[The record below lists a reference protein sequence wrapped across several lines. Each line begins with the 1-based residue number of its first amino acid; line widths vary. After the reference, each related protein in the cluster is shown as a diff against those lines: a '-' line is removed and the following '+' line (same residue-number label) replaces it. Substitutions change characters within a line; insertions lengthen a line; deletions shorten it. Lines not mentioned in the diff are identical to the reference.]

1 MKNNWKK
8 ILNELSYRV
17 SSGIPDLTNEQHL
30 MKLWDILKEEKW
42 PINARVELLKNLEV
56 EAVKPRYYQTD
67 KGQSAPKGAR
77 TGVGPKGG
85 TYYWS
90 NPDGS
95 AAADEDIPKD
105 EKGEFIIPP
114 EPAPEKNKELDQGAE
129 ATNEFNEG
137 KLSEDGVSDED
148 FEKNERTKPLPNQIS
163 LEEIEKSFPKPL
175 PFPRKYLKVLQRLLN
190 TDKKGGVTISDFT
203 DAAGGG
209 TLESTGG
216 EILTMMLTSID
227 DDNIATQLSE
237 TLIEHVKSNGNRNSI
252 ISTTWIESA
261 VKCRETIR
269 DRYDREFGP
278 GNWKLKNQ
286 AWDIKEEVEALGLDD
301 YSKNKGFSTDVYFTL
316 EVDGKT
322 ILDEV
327 SLKQSRLANLLNAT
341 SGRVYDILMRGNG
354 TDEQIRIYDEL
365 NQEREALKESI
376 NTENYDE
383 LKERLGIDKAKEFK
397 NDINARLDSIKGQ
410 LVELEDEVIPDKI
423 PENLEVTVAQQKQDE
438 GHRNSIKKNEKELL
452 DAINNFDNMS
462 EEEQEKVLDRIGGAN
477 AGGGN
482 RGLNQ
487 KTADMKSFKRKQR
500 EFMANIKKHL
510 DSGKS
515 LSDYFKRISKDKRKA
530 MAGIYLMTEEGSES
544 RKDWEKIKDTS
555 RQHSKDV
562 AKYLFENEKAKQGL
576 IKSIRE
582 DFPLQALMTGEESMT
597 LGDLSADKGTL
608 KAIFGT
614 DNFDEVQQNLTI
626 VGDAIVYKVKGTGK
640 EIPISRIVS
649 RPDGIGYG
657 TSWKLEMKL
666 HKDFANKLQEQK
678 DKNK

>member
-67 KGQSAPKGAR
+67 KGQSPPKGAK

-95 AAADEDIPKD
+95 AADEKDIPKD
-105 EKGEFIIPP
+105 EEGKFIIPP

-237 TLIEHVKSNGNRNSI
+237 TLIEHVKSNGNKNSI

-301 YSKNKGFSTDVYFTL
+301 YSKNKGFSTDVYFTV

-341 SGRVYDILMRGNG
+341 TGRVYDILMRGNA
-354 TDEQIRIYDEL
+354 TEEQLIRYDQL
-365 NQEREALKESI
+365 HQEREALSESIRGKNKES
-376 NTENYDE
+376 
-383 LKERLGIDKAKEFK
+383 LSKEAI
-397 NDINARLDSIKGQ
+397 NDIKARLDSITGS

-423 PENLEVTVAQQKQDE
+423 PENLEVSVAQQKQDE
-438 GHRNSIKKNEKELL
+438 GHRNSIKKNEKELV

-487 KTADMKSFKRKQR
+487 KAADMKSFKRKQR
-500 EFMANIKKHL
+500 EFISKIKKHL

-515 LSDYFKRISKDKRKA
+515 LSDYFKKMSKDKRKA

-666 HKDFANKLQEQK
+666 HNDFAKKLQEQK
-678 DKNK
+678 DKDK

>member
-1 MKNNWKK
+1 MNNKWDK
-8 ILNELSYRV
+8 ILLELSYRV

-30 MKLWDILKEEKW
+30 MKLWDILKEHNW
-42 PINARVELLKNLEV
+42 NIDARVELIKNLDEK
-56 EAVKPRYYQTD
+56 VKPRYYQAD
-67 KGQSAPKGAR
+67 KGQSPPEGAKR
-77 TGVGPKGG
+77 GVGPKGG
-85 TYYWS
+85 TYYWA

-95 AAADEDIPKD
+95 AADEKDIPKD
-105 EKGEFIIPP
+105 KEGKFIIPP
-114 EPAPEKNKELDQGAE
+114 EEAPEKNKELDQGAE

-237 TLIEHVKSNGNRNSI
+237 RLIEHVKSNGNKNSI

-301 YSKNKGFSTDVYFTL
+301 YAKNKGFSTDVYFTL

-341 SGRVYDILMRGNG
+341 TGRVYDILMRGNA
-354 TDEQIRIYDEL
+354 TEEQLIRYDQL
-365 NQEREALKESI
+365 HQEREALKESI
-376 NTENYDE
+376 RGKNKIFFS
-383 LKERLGIDKAKEFK
+383 KEAI
-397 NDINARLDSIKGQ
+397 NDIKARLDSINGQ

-423 PENLEVTVAQQKQDE
+423 PENLEVKVAQQKQDE

-462 EEEQEKVLDRIGGAN
+462 EEEQEKVLDRIGGAD

-500 EFMANIKKHL
+500 EFIAKIKKHL

-515 LSDYFKRISKDKRKA
+515 LSDYFKKMSKDKRKA

-582 DFPLQALMTGEESMT
+582 DFPLQSLMTGEESMT

-614 DNFDEVQQNLTI
+614 DDFDEVQQNLTI

-657 TSWKLEMKL
+657 SSWKLEMKL
-666 HKDFANKLQEQK
+666 HKDFADKLQEQK
-678 DKNK
+678 DKGK

>member
-1 MKNNWKK
+1 M
-8 ILNELSYRV
+8 
-17 SSGIPDLTNEQHL
+17 
-30 MKLWDILKEEKW
+30 
-42 PINARVELLKNLEV
+42 
-56 EAVKPRYYQTD
+56 
-67 KGQSAPKGAR
+67 
-77 TGVGPKGG
+77 
-85 TYYWS
+85 
-90 NPDGS
+90 
-95 AAADEDIPKD
+95 
-105 EKGEFIIPP
+105 
-114 EPAPEKNKELDQGAE
+114 DQGAE

-237 TLIEHVKSNGNRNSI
+237 RLIEHVKSNGNKNSI

-301 YSKNKGFSTDVYFTL
+301 YAKNKGFSTDVYFTL

-341 SGRVYDILMRGNG
+341 TGRVYDILMRGNA
-354 TDEQIRIYDEL
+354 TEEQLIRYDQL
-365 NQEREALKESI
+365 HQEREALKESI
-376 NTENYDE
+376 RGKNKKS
-383 LKERLGIDKAKEFK
+383 LSKEAI
-397 NDINARLDSIKGQ
+397 NDIKARLDSINGQ

-423 PENLEVTVAQQKQDE
+423 PENLEVKVAQQKQDE

-462 EEEQEKVLDRIGGAN
+462 EEEQEKVLDRIGGAD

-500 EFMANIKKHL
+500 EFIAKIKKHL

-515 LSDYFKRISKDKRKA
+515 LSDYFKKMSKDKRKA

-582 DFPLQALMTGEESMT
+582 DFPLQSLMTGEESMT

-614 DNFDEVQQNLTI
+614 DDFDEVQQNLTI

-657 TSWKLEMKL
+657 SSWKLEMKL
-666 HKDFANKLQEQK
+666 HKDFADKLQEQK
-678 DKNK
+678 DKGK

>member
-1 MKNNWKK
+1 MNNNWNK

-17 SSGIPDLTNEQHL
+17 SSGIPDLSNEQHL

-42 PINARVELLKNLEV
+42 SIEARVELFENLT
-56 EAVKPRYYQTD
+56 EARLVRNPNPSPNKKKDMVTVPYARTFYDKQGVDTD
-67 KGQSAPKGAR
+67 KLSDDEIE
-77 TGVGPKGG
+77 
-85 TYYWS
+85 S
-90 NPDGS
+90 M
-95 AAADEDIPKD
+95 AASDDKIWEI
-105 EKGEFIIPP
+105 EP
-114 EPAPEKNKELDQGAE
+114 EEAPERNKDLDQEAE

-148 FEKNERTKPLPNQIS
+148 FENNERVKPLPNQIS
-163 LEEIEKSFPKPL
+163 LEEIEEAFPKPL

-216 EILTMMLTSID
+216 EILTMMLTSIE

-237 TLIEHVKSNGNRNSI
+237 RLIEHVKSNGNKNSI

-301 YSKNKGFSTDVYFTL
+301 YAKNKGFSTDVYFTL

-341 SGRVYDILMRGNG
+341 TGRVYDILMRGNA
-354 TDEQIRIYDEL
+354 TEEQLIRYDQL
-365 NQEREALKESI
+365 HQEREALKESI
-376 NTENYDE
+376 RGKNKKS
-383 LKERLGIDKAKEFK
+383 LSKEAI
-397 NDINARLDSIKGQ
+397 NDIKARLDSINGQ

-423 PENLEVTVAQQKQDE
+423 PENLEVKVAQQKQDE

-462 EEEQEKVLDRIGGAN
+462 EEEQEKVLDRIGGAD

-500 EFMANIKKHL
+500 EFIAKIKKHL

-515 LSDYFKRISKDKRKA
+515 LSDYFKKMSKDKRKA

-582 DFPLQALMTGEESMT
+582 DFPLQSLMTGEESMT

-614 DNFDEVQQNLTI
+614 DDFDEVQQNLTI

-657 TSWKLEMKL
+657 SSWKLEMKL
-666 HKDFANKLQEQK
+666 HKDFADKLQEQK
-678 DKNK
+678 DKGK

>member
-1 MKNNWKK
+1 MNNKWDK
-8 ILNELSYRV
+8 ILLELSYRV
-17 SSGIPDLTNEQHL
+17 SSGIPDLSNEQHL
-30 MKLWDILKEEKW
+30 MKLWDILKEHKW
-42 PINARVELLKNLEV
+42 NIDARVELIKNLDEK
-56 EAVKPRYYQTD
+56 VKPRYYQAD
-67 KGQSAPKGAR
+67 KGQSPPEGAKR
-77 TGVGPKGG
+77 GVGPKGG
-85 TYYWS
+85 TYYWA

-95 AAADEDIPKD
+95 AADEKDIPKD
-105 EKGEFIIPP
+105 KEGKFIIPP
-114 EPAPEKNKELDQGAE
+114 EEAPEKNKELDQGAE

-237 TLIEHVKSNGNRNSI
+237 RLIEHVKSNGNKNSI

-301 YSKNKGFSTDVYFTL
+301 YAKNKGFSTDVYFTL

-341 SGRVYDILMRGNG
+341 TGRVYDILMRGNA
-354 TDEQIRIYDEL
+354 TEEQLIRYDQL
-365 NQEREALKESI
+365 HQEREALKESI
-376 NTENYDE
+376 RGKNKKS
-383 LKERLGIDKAKEFK
+383 LSKEAI
-397 NDINARLDSIKGQ
+397 NDIKARLDSINGQ

-423 PENLEVTVAQQKQDE
+423 PENLEVKVAQQKQDE

-462 EEEQEKVLDRIGGAN
+462 EEEQEKVLDRIGGAD

-500 EFMANIKKHL
+500 EFIAKIKKHL

-515 LSDYFKRISKDKRKA
+515 LSDYFKKMSKDKRKA

-582 DFPLQALMTGEESMT
+582 DFPLQSLMTGEESMT

-614 DNFDEVQQNLTI
+614 DDFDEVQQNLTI

-657 TSWKLEMKL
+657 SSWKLEMKL
-666 HKDFANKLQEQK
+666 HPKLAEKLEEQR
-678 DKNK
+678 DKGK

>member
-1 MKNNWKK
+1 MK
-8 ILNELSYRV
+8 
-17 SSGIPDLTNEQHL
+17 
-30 MKLWDILKEEKW
+30 KE
-42 PINARVELLKNLEV
+42 
-56 EAVKPRYYQTD
+56 
-67 KGQSAPKGAR
+67 
-77 TGVGPKGG
+77 
-85 TYYWS
+85 
-90 NPDGS
+90 
-95 AAADEDIPKD
+95 
-105 EKGEFIIPP
+105 
-114 EPAPEKNKELDQGAE
+114 
-129 ATNEFNEG
+129 
-137 KLSEDGVSDED
+137 
-148 FEKNERTKPLPNQIS
+148 
-163 LEEIEKSFPKPL
+163 
-175 PFPRKYLKVLQRLLN
+175 RKYLKVLQRLLN

-237 TLIEHVKSNGNRNSI
+237 RLIEHVKSNGNKNSI

-301 YSKNKGFSTDVYFTL
+301 YAKNKGFSTDVYFTL

-341 SGRVYDILMRGNG
+341 TGRVYDILMRGNA
-354 TDEQIRIYDEL
+354 TEEQLIRYDQL
-365 NQEREALKESI
+365 HQEREALKESI
-376 NTENYDE
+376 RGKNKKS
-383 LKERLGIDKAKEFK
+383 LSKEAI
-397 NDINARLDSIKGQ
+397 NDIKARLDSINGQ

-423 PENLEVTVAQQKQDE
+423 PENLEVKVAQQKQDE

-462 EEEQEKVLDRIGGAN
+462 EEEQEKVLDRIGGAD

-500 EFMANIKKHL
+500 EFIAKIKKHL

-515 LSDYFKRISKDKRKA
+515 LSDYFKKMSKDKRKA

-582 DFPLQALMTGEESMT
+582 DFPLQSLMTGEESMT

-614 DNFDEVQQNLTI
+614 DDFDEVQQNLTI

-657 TSWKLEMKL
+657 SSWKLEMKL
-666 HKDFANKLQEQK
+666 HKDFADKLQ
-678 DKNK
+678 